1 MRGNVY
7 RLEVKT
13 LGIRLHS
20 QIRYPPSVHT
30 CFPKNAVCDPSGIV
44 IVPDNCCSVRCL
56 PTAHSATFNTH
67 SSTDPLFASFVT
79 ESTDIH
85 FLECQ
90 IQSILSTMYSI
101 LGKSFLGPVLSALLR
116 RHTAAIT
123 IGDVLTELMCIPVN
137 ATLLKS
143 LKHGNH
149 FSLRPLVQYVDHL
162 NVTQVGQ
169 LYGDGNLY
177 EGVHLVEQF
186 IPGRV
191 FTFRINGKFHTFQN
205 YTSTHADT
213 DICPLSPHLAPLHT
227 HYEALDYQSF
237 VNLFPSSRF
246 GIEDVNS
253 VLRTLS
259 EANLMHHQL
268 TRLFETK
275 PSTAASADPSTLLNS
290 STLLLKNVFLQMI
303 SCLTNPFLS
312 GFLSILFI
320 LSFLWSFVLTLWTF
334 RVLLPSVC
342 RALHRRFCT
351 HADDLLLFFC
361 CRFLKLLRRSTHH
374 FQKSGVEICNDYVLI

>member
-13 LGIRLHS
+13 LGISLHS
-20 QIRYPPSVHT
+20 QIRCPPSVHT
-30 CFPKNAVCDPSGIV
+30 CFPKNAVCDPFGIV
-44 IVPDNCCSVRCL
+44 IVPDNCRSVGRL
-56 PTAHSATFNTH
+56 RTAHSATFNTH

-79 ESTDIH
+79 ESADIMSKTINNLNADIH

-90 IQSILSTMYSI
+90 IQSIFSTMYSI
-101 LGKSFLGPVLSALLR
+101 LGKSFPGPVLSALLR

-123 IGDVLTELMCIPVN
+123 IGDVLTELMGIPVN

-143 LKHGNH
+143 LKHGNY

-162 NVTQVGQ
+162 NATRVGQ

-186 IPGRV
+186 IPGRI

-205 YTSTHADT
+205 YTLTHADT

-227 HYEALDYQSF
+227 HYDALDYQSF
-237 VNLFPSSRF
+237 VNLFPSSNL

-259 EANLMHHQL
+259 QANLMHHQL

-275 PSTAASADPSTLLNS
+275 PSSAASADPSILLDS
-290 STLLLKNVFLQMI
+290 SSSLLKNVFLQMI

-320 LSFLWSFVLTLWTF
+320 LSLIWSFVLTLWTF

-342 RALHRRFCT
+342 GALHRRFRAP
-351 HADDLLLFFC
+351 AD
-361 CRFLKLLRRSTHH
+361 
-374 FQKSGVEICNDYVLI
+374 N